1 MMEISTS
8 SFLTS
13 ETDDGTA
20 SIIFAE
26 NRVPAGD
33 EPLWVKCVL
42 EKRRTLAKP
51 MFEWLKDRAD
61 LYGALCTEPSL
72 SGDLFIFLCRM
83 MKNSPEF
90 FAAAAANKGLRTD
103 IFTAFA
109 QSAEEE
115 ILENLAD
122 ADILV
127 DEPSLA
133 VLLLKNPFL
142 SDHTAARVTGISGWQ
157 PDFET
162 KKELEENLYGQIQK
176 MSIAQKIKL
185 ASKGN
190 KQARGLLVRSPNKQ
204 ISSAVMRNP
213 RMTEDEVEFLVK
225 NKSTSEHIFREVA
238 LNKEWMKSYTIISAI
253 VRNPKTPLDI
263 TMGLVGRLMFQD
275 VEYIS
280 RSKEVPATLRQAAA
294 RIVEQKAK
302 KP

>member
-1 MMEISTS
+1 MELSTS
-8 SFLTS
+8 SFLNM

-20 SIIFAE
+20 SQILAE

-51 MFEWLKDRAD
+51 LYEWLRNRTD
-61 LYGALCTEPSL
+61 LYGVLCSEPSL
-72 SGDLFIFLCRM
+72 GGELFVFLCRM

-90 FAAAAANKGLRTD
+90 FAAASANKGLRAD

-142 SDHTAARVTGISGWQ
+142 SDRTAARVRDISGWQ
-157 PDFET
+157 PDPEA

-176 MSIAQKIKL
+176 MSTSQKIKL

-238 LNKEWMKSYTIISAI
+238 LNKEWMKSYTIISAMAK
-253 VRNPKTPLDI
+253 NPKTPLDI
-263 TMGLVGRLMFQD
+263 TMGLVGRLMSQD
-275 VEYIS
+275 VELLA
-280 RSKEVPATLRQAAA
+280 RSKEVPATLRQTAA

>member
-1 MMEISTS
+1 MDFSTS
-8 SFLTS
+8 SFLNL
-13 ETDDGTA
+13 ETDDGAA
-20 SIIFAE
+20 SEIFSE
-26 NRVPAGD
+26 NCVPAGD

-42 EKRRTLAKP
+42 EKRRSLAKP
-51 MFEWLKDRAD
+51 LYEWLRGRTD

-72 SGDLFIFLCRM
+72 SGELFIFLCRM

-90 FAAAAANKGLRTD
+90 FNAAAANKGLRTD
-103 IFTAFA
+103 IFSAFA

-115 ILENLAD
+115 ILEKLAD

-133 VLLLKNPFL
+133 VILLKNPFI
-142 SDHTAARVTGISGWQ
+142 SDKTASRVTGITGWQ
-157 PDFET
+157 PDFEE

-204 ISSAVMRNP
+204 ISGAVMRNP
-213 RMTEDEVEFLVK
+213 RMTEEEVEFLMK
-225 NKSTSEHIFREVA
+225 SKSTSEHIFREVA
-238 LNKEWMKSYTIISAI
+238 LNKEWMKSYNIISAMA
-253 VRNPKTPLDI
+253 VNPKTPLDI
-263 TMGLVGRLMFQD
+263 TMGLVGRLMSQD
-275 VEYIS
+275 VERIAK
-280 RSKEVPATLRQAAA
+280 SKEVPATLRQAAA

>member
-1 MMEISTS
+1 MELSTS
-8 SFLTS
+8 LFISL
-13 ETDDGTA
+13 ETDDDTA
-20 SIIFAE
+20 LSFFTE

-51 MFEWLKDRAD
+51 MYDWLKERTD
-61 LYGALCTEPSL
+61 LYGILCSDPSL
-72 SGDLFIFLCRM
+72 SGELFTFLCRM
-83 MKNSPEF
+83 MKNSPAF
-90 FAAAAANKGLRTD
+90 FNAVAAHKGIKTE

-109 QSAEEE
+109 QSAEED
-115 ILENLAD
+115 ILEHLAD
-122 ADILV
+122 SDILI

-133 VLLLKNPFL
+133 VFMLRNPFL
-142 SDHTAARVTGISGWQ
+142 SDQAAARVTGISGFQ
-157 PDFET
+157 PDFEV
-162 KKELEENLYGQIQK
+162 KKELEDNLYGQIQK

-204 ISSAVMRNP
+204 ISGAVMRNP

-238 LNKEWMKSYTIISAI
+238 LNKEWMKSYTIISAMAK
-253 VRNPKTPLDI
+253 NPKTPLDI
-263 TMGLVGRLMFQD
+263 TMGLVGRLMAQD
-275 VEYIS
+275 VEYIA
-280 RSKEVPATLRQAAA
+280 RSKEVPATLRQTAA

-302 KP
+302 KS